1 MILIDSDVLIWLTRG
16 HEKARARLA
25 AIDPWRISVVTYL
38 ELAQGC
44 RNKAELDRL
53 KRGLAARQTLVLPLT
68 PAISDRCVSLID
80 EYALSHGIQMA
91 DALIAATALE
101 SGLTVLTGN
110 TKHFVPIAGLEVE
123 SFEPA

>member
-16 HEKARARLA
+16 HEQARERLA
-25 AIDPWRISVVTYL
+25 RVDPWRISVVTYL

-53 KRGLAARQTLVLPLT
+53 KRGLAIRETMILPLT
-68 PAISDRCVSLID
+68 PAISDRCVGVI
-80 EYALSHGIQMA
+80 EEFALSHGIQMA

-101 SGLTVLTGN
+101 HGLTVLTAN
-110 TKHFVPIAGLEVE
+110 AKHFTPITGLDVE
-123 SFEPA
+123 TFEPR